1 MGVIELKNGYQ
12 LFTFDMLVVPTE
24 TTYNIMATKIQ
35 RWWKPLYYKILINKA
50 YSKVYK
56 KRKLK

>member
-50 YSKVYK
+50 YK
-56 KRKLK
+56 KRKLN